1 MKTSRIL
8 SVSLLAAGFMGATS
22 ASADGPYLYPYHGF
36 APESAETS
44 KTTRAEVVA
53 DLREAQRLGLI
64 STGEAGFRFAEP
76 AAANAKPR
84 IQVVAELREA
94 QRLGLVSIG
103 EGDVPISTA
112 EQERLI
118 AVAGLRAVEF
128 STMAKR

>member
-1 MKTSRIL
+1 MKSSRIF
-8 SVSLLAAGFMGATS
+8 SVSLLAAGVMGATS
-22 ASADGPYLYPYHGF
+22 ASADGPYFYPYHGF

-64 STGEAGFRFAEP
+64 SVGEAGFKFTEP
-76 AAANAKPR
+76 TAANAKPR
-84 IQVVAELREA
+84 VQVVAELHEA

-103 EGDVPISTA
+103 EGDIPIATA

-118 AVAGLRAVEF
+118 AVAGLRAVEL
-128 STMAKR
+128 SRMAKR